1 MSITMTCRSI
11 AALTLAAGVFF
22 ALPGCAPKAQPKG
35 DKKDKKDDTPPTP
48 LANANPNTPTVAKT
62 PEKIDTTTGAGKDA
76 IDFLTAVGSGTAKA
90 SQLSAGF
97 VKAIGLP
104 AELPSEKEKGYSPDA
119 AESWLR
125 KVGVKLTG
133 MGPMSESSRA
143 GDVAV
148 FRGMFTGGTYSLRVV
163 NEGGAWKADWLSM
176 SSVNANLEI
185 VGSPSGDDLLRGFAA
200 AAIAAAIC
208 DKDAMPQEQRIAIVA
223 AGMTPALRKS
233 LADPFDGDKAKGLDY
248 SPAKLGVKIAEIGSG
263 AESLVVSPLPDGS
276 VKVEVTKAGGAK
288 SAYTL
293 KLVKGATLG
302 QWLVESITPA

>member
-1 MSITMTCRSI
+1 MTSPTTCRSI
-11 AALTLAAGVFF
+11 AALTLAVGVFL
-22 ALPGCAPKAQPKG
+22 ALPGCGPKPQPNKG
-35 DKKDKKDDTPPTP
+35 DKKDKDKKDNTTPNPIVDSNPT
-48 LANANPNTPTVAKT
+48 LKN

-90 SQLSAGF
+90 NQLSTGF

-148 FRGMFTGGTYSLRVV
+148 FRGMFTGGTYSLRMVK
-163 NEGGAWKADWLSM
+163 EGDTWKADWLSM
-176 SSVNANLEI
+176 SSVNAS
-185 VGSPSGDDLLRGFAA
+185 VATVRTPSGDDLLRDFAA
-200 AAIAAAIC
+200 AAVAAAIC
-208 DKDAMPQEQRIAIVA
+208 DKDAMPSDQRIGVIA

-233 LADPFDGDKAKGLDY
+233 LADPFDGDKAKGYDY
-248 SPAKLGVKIAEIGSG
+248 SPAKLSVKVAEIGSG
-263 AESLVVSPLPDGS
+263 AESVVVSAASDGA
-276 VKVEVTKAGGAK
+276 VKVEITKAGAK
-288 SAYTL
+288 AVYSM
-293 KLVKGATLG
+293 KLVKGATPG
-302 QWLVESITPA
+302 QWLVDSITPG